1 MIGSHRIILEMRGK
15 YKYDFVIHRNITIIS
30 GNSASGKTSL
40 VEGIRQASQG
50 VKGYFLSCDVPC
62 KTIDA
67 TSELD
72 EFLYQVRK
80 RRKEECIAF
89 MDEDCGDYYCTK
101 EFASLVNGAKCY
113 FVIIG
118 REALKELPYSIKEIY
133 SLEEVGKYPQ
143 MKGVF
148 NTLKQGNKSVDFK
161 VNPDILVI
169 EGQGSDCDV

>member
-1 MIGSHRIILEMRGK
+1 MI
-15 YKYDFVIHRNITIIS
+15 
-30 GNSASGKTSL
+30 
-40 VEGIRQASQG
+40 
-50 VKGYFLSCDVPC
+50 
-62 KTIDA
+62 
-67 TSELD
+67 
-72 EFLYQVRK
+72 
-80 RRKEECIAF
+80 
-89 MDEDCGDYYCTK
+89 
-101 EFASLVNGAKCY
+101 AKCY